1 MSTWVFL
8 RGLTREARH
17 WGDFPATF
25 RAAFASELGV
35 GDILTPDLPGN
46 GRRFAES
53 SPLRVEEMMEACRRE
68 LREQGRPPPYH
79 LLAFSLGAMVAVA
92 WARRYPEEC
101 RVAVLLNTSLRPHS
115 PFHQRLRP
123 GAWPALLRLLFASGL
138 ARERAIL
145 ELTCAR
151 AEELAALLP
160 QWSIYASDCPVSRAN
175 ALRQLLAATRFTAL
189 EKPAV
194 PVLILSG
201 MQDRMVDPRCSR
213 QLARAWSCAYARHP
227 DAGHDL
233 PLDAG
238 VWVAREVRDWL
249 EKGAADKSW
258 FVQESAANPTV
269 ADKGGVQSLEVARAE

>member
-1 MSTWVFL
+1 MSTWIFL

-25 RAAFASELGV
+25 RAAFAGELSV

-46 GRRFAES
+46 GRRFAEP
-53 SPLRVEEMMEACRRE
+53 SPLSVEAMMEACRRE
-68 LREQGRPPPYH
+68 LHVQGRPPPYH

-101 RVAVLLNTSLRPHS
+101 RAAVLLNTSLRPHS

-123 GAWPALLRLLFASGL
+123 GAWPALLRLLFANGL

-145 ELTCAR
+145 ELTSSHA
-151 AEELAALLP
+151 AELAALLP
-160 QWSIYASDCPVSRAN
+160 QWAAYARACPVSRAN
-175 ALRQLLAATRFTAL
+175 AVRQLLAAARFSAR
-189 EKPAV
+189 ERPAV
-194 PVLILSG
+194 PILILSG

-213 QLARAWSCAYARHP
+213 QLAQAWDCAYAGHP

-238 VWVAREVRDWL
+238 EWVAREVREWL
-249 EKGAADKSW
+249 K
-258 FVQESAANPTV
+258 
-269 ADKGGVQSLEVARAE
+269 KGGADE